1 MPSKA
6 FEHFLNHEEKYA
18 VTALQTPLPTVEQS
32 VHAIFSQNTSCG
44 NFRVNPCVPRDG
56 EN

>member
-6 FEHFLNHEEKYA
+6 FEHEEKYA
-18 VTALQTPLPTVEQS
+18 VTALQTPLPTVEQT

-44 NFRVNPCVPRDG
+44 NFCANPCVPRDG